1 MSCRVIKNKEP
12 HHILTIKGDHGGD
25 IVLVG
30 PGSRCYL
37 SCHGAGTGGHVSI
50 SGAKT
55 LRALARAILKCLPKE
70 PG

>member
-12 HHILTIKGDHGGD
+12 HHILTIKGDHEGD

-30 PGSRCYL
+30 PNRCYL
-37 SCHGAGTGGHVSI
+37 SCHGDTNGHVSI

-55 LRALARAILKCLPKE
+55 LRALANAILDSLPKLSKS
-70 PG
+70 